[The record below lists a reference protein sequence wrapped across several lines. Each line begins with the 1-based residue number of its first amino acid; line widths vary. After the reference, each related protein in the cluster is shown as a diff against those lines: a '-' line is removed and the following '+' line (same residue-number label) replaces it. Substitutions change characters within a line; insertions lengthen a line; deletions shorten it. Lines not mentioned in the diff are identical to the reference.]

1 MTHVTFAVNLWRV
14 ILHFVEFLVLY
25 HATTIL
31 KPKISTSF
39 IINNCI
45 FVRETNYNTLLIFI
59 HQTIL
64 IMKKTLLL
72 LCALLGSLGAWA
84 ETISLGNSSSFKN
97 NANTTFYKNDVVQ
110 TAGVWCDKATN
121 GYVILTG
128 SLSSYDGK
136 IEVLKN
142 GTPSL
147 TISVPS
153 VMTITGYSLGL
164 TINQQNGTNS
174 CTANN
179 GGSDITLNGSSATT
193 VSASGLSTNSVT
205 INFTG
210 TGDNNGEC
218 RLEFSDF
225 TIDVSGTFVSDASQL
240 SNTKVYT
247 VTTARGTW
255 TLNTG
260 NTLLSSTHISKAA
273 IITFTA

>member
-1 MTHVTFAVNLWRV
+1 MRK
-14 ILHFVEFLVLY
+14 ILFLL
-25 HATTIL
+25 
-31 KPKISTSF
+31 
-39 IINNCI
+39 C
-45 FVRETNYNTLLIFI
+45 TLLA
-59 HQTIL
+59 T
-64 IMKKTLLL
+64 
-72 LCALLGSLGAWA
+72 AGAWA
-84 ETISLGNSSSFKN
+84 ETINLGNSASFKA
-97 NANTTFYKNDVVQ
+97 NANTTFYKNNVVQ
-110 TAGVWCDKATN
+110 SAGVWCDKATY

-128 SLSSYDGK
+128 QLSSYDGK

-164 TINQQNGTNS
+164 TINQQNGTNT

-225 TIDVSGTFVSDASQL
+225 TIEVSGTFVSSASQL
-240 SNTKVYT
+240 SNTKAYV
-247 VTTARGTW
+247 VTTARGQW
-255 TLNTG
+255 TLNSG
-260 NTLLSSTHISKAA
+260 NTLLSSTHTSSGATAYSDADTSAEAKEFA
-273 IITFTA
+273 ICKQGDYYYL